1 MGLEDLVALIA
12 TTGSFTMTCL
22 TANTFEVD
30 PPVDAPTPLAD

>member
-1 MGLEDLVALIA
+1 VALAA

-30 PPVDAPTPLAD
+30 PPEGAPTPLAG